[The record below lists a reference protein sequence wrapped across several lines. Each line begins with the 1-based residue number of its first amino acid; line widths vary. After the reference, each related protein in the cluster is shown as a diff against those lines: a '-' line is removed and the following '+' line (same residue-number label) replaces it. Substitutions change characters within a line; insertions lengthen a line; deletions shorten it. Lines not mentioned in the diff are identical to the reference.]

1 MYKVL
6 IGKKQINLKSIAF
19 LFLIHFRVKCIK
31 KKKHQSKKLFIYFNI
46 FNIYLY
52 SLTYYQHKTAFI
64 YFT

>member
-31 KKKHQSKKLFIYFNI
+31 KKKTSIKEIVYLF
-46 FNIYLY
+46 
-52 SLTYYQHKTAFI
+52 
-64 YFT
+64 